1 MNNGKEAAIQWG
13 ENWAVPENR
22 EMDLIKKQVCEV
34 QYKGIQLG
42 MRRLI

>member
-1 MNNGKEAAIQWG
+1 MNKGKEAAIQWY

-22 EMDLIKKQVCEV
+22 EMYPIKKQFCEV